1 MPDAAQ
7 STRVRNDQEHGP
19 LAGLVRICSR
29 TLGGNPAFFCQ
40 ERASATYVE
49 KRGRERPCCAV
60 DGKLIEEREQIPIE
74 LKASLEV
81 RAPTGVE
88 RPG

>member
-7 STRVRNDQEHGP
+7 STRVRDDQEHGP

-29 TLGGNPAFFCQ
+29 TPRRVTRAFFCL
-40 ERASATYVE
+40 ERASAMYGE
-49 KRGRERPCCAV
+49 KRGREKPCCAV
-60 DGKLIEEREQIPIE
+60 DGELIEEREQIPIE

-81 RAPTGVE
+81 RA
-88 RPG
+88 